1 MKFAFANA
9 ALLATPCRRTASLT
23 LRRSA
28 FAAPLPCT
36 RRTAAR
42 PLARTRI
49 DAVAAPPVPAKAPEG
64 VALLAPPPG
73 AYDAAV
79 ATGAGKAKVGVLRV
93 LLLGIAAGA
102 YIAIGGL
109 MALSVGGSS
118 PGLAAANP
126 GLYRFLMGAIGLP
139 FGMTLVMATGSE
151 LFLGNIMLLSAAA
164 FRKKATWM
172 RVFSNWTLVYL
183 ANFIGA
189 LAIVGLALGSQV
201 VTPLAA
207 AAAATLA
214 KAKCSLPFGVMFLRG
229 FGCNFLVSSGVYVA
243 SGARD
248 FTSKFIVAF
257 TVVSTFVTL
266 GFDNSVTNMFFIPLG
281 MACGA
286 DVSVKSFLLANL
298 LPVSLGNL
306 VAGVVFVSFLFGF
319 AHEKKKVVEVP
330 LKSMDHAA
338 LVAATRPPTA
348 VAVTQ
353 NSVVQS

>member
-1 MKFAFANA
+1 MTIAFASTV
-9 ALLATPCRRTASLT
+9 LLSTSTAST
-23 LRRSA
+23 LSLSSRRSS
-28 FAAPLPCT
+28 FAPCARLRFPHRASSRSAYRMGADSLP
-36 RRTAAR
+36 
-42 PLARTRI
+42 
-49 DAVAAPPVPAKAPEG
+49 VAPPAPKG
-64 VALLAPPPG
+64 PDNVALLSPPPG
-73 AYDAAV
+73 AYDAAA

-93 LLLGIAAGA
+93 LLLGMMAGA

-118 PGLAAANP
+118 PGLAASNP

-139 FGMTLVMATGSE
+139 FGMTLVMSTGSE

-164 FRKKATWM
+164 YRKKATWM
-172 RVFSNWTLVYL
+172 RVLWNWTLVYI
-183 ANFIGA
+183 ANFAGA

-201 VTPLAA
+201 VTPLAG

-248 FTSKFIVAF
+248 FTSKFVVAF

-298 LPVSLGNL
+298 LPVSLGNI

-319 AHEKKKVVEVP
+319 AHDKKQKE
-330 LKSMDHAA
+330 
-338 LVAATRPPTA
+338 VAASVKPA
-348 VAVTQ
+348 L
-353 NSVVQS
+353 NSVPVPVVQNAVVGTKTKWHL